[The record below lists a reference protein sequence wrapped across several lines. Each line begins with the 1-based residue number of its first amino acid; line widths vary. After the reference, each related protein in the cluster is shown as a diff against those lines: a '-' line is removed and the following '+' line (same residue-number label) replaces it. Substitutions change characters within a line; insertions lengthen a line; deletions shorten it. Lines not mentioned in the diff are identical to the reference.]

1 MSRDISASQQ
11 VRESVEPR
19 LQLGTTQ
26 AGVRAQA
33 MVNTVRWKSK
43 PDWPVIDLSDLCWP
57 QLWPLIFRQHV
68 LPPTSICPT
77 VLDRQRSTMRPS
89 SRTAEP
95 KRSEAGV
102 DIGPGSFQI
111 SPEADCEPLLVFVNP
126 KSGGRQVSS
135 EPEMRVS
142 LMNYSQLEFNLVQFN

>member
-1 MSRDISASQQ
+1 M
-11 VRESVEPR
+11 
-19 LQLGTTQ
+19 
-26 AGVRAQA
+26 
-33 MVNTVRWKSK
+33 
-43 PDWPVIDLSDLCWP
+43 
-57 QLWPLIFRQHV
+57 

-77 VLDRQRSTMRPS
+77 VLDRQRSTMRPG

-126 KSGGRQVSS
+126 KSGGRQVS
-135 EPEMRVS
+135 
-142 LMNYSQLEFNLVQFN
+142 